1 MTPRNAMAAAIG
13 RNDDWERIAVCLLL
27 ALARAARNAPPGTID
42 DVLALLDAEGSSDR
56 GCDERN

>member
-42 DVLALLDAEGSSDR
+42 DVLALLETEGSSDR
-56 GCDERN
+56 GRDERN